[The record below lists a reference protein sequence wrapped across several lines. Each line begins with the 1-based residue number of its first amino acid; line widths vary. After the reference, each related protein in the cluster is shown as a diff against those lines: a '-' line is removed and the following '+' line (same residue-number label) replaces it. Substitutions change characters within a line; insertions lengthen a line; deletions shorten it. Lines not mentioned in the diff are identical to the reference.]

1 MIFPP
6 PPENQQLVSR
16 SLYCEETQQLQEGI
30 AENQVKTQA
39 LEKKIEIMKE
49 QNRDLRKQLQNQR
62 TSMLHK
68 QKKMLKHVES
78 LVEKQDDRDQLLL
91 NEKLRINQEVQRL
104 GATAHDQQM
113 KIHDVENQLAEAAVM
128 QNQREEYQRQQFK
141 ELGNELAILQ
151 DVKRRVDQNGKL
163 MQEVGNE
170 VSQQKLHLHGIDQ
183 KFTALQEETED
194 LHEIVR
200 THESKI
206 NALATGFRELM
217 RRMEQKMLG
226 WVVNHNLIRKK

>member
-1 MIFPP
+1 
-6 PPENQQLVSR
+6 
-16 SLYCEETQQLQEGI
+16 
-30 AENQVKTQA
+30 
-39 LEKKIEIMKE
+39 
-49 QNRDLRKQLQNQR
+49 
-62 TSMLHK
+62 
-68 QKKMLKHVES
+68 MLKHVES